1 MHDPIC
7 AMLVHSVPLRVRK
20 SVSASSKH
28 DPIFAMSAQCT
39 FLDRGRMVTLDDLSW
54 AGDAISHSSLNNF
67 IGSLRSR
74 DQKKRYINKQ
84 LRSCVLFLLESHE
97 VKRYIKASDGR

>member
-1 MHDPIC
+1 
-7 AMLVHSVPLRVRK
+7 
-20 SVSASSKH
+20 
-28 DPIFAMSAQCT
+28 
-39 FLDRGRMVTLDDLSW
+39 MVTLDDLSW

-97 VKRYIKASDGR
+97 VKRYIKANDGR